1 MTGQRN
7 PTSLFALLAQK
18 IGLECPADGADRE
31 HHLRISK
38 YKLLCAKPDGNMPLP
53 YAGQRK
59 RRYILAVDY
68 ESIGMRIK
76 HYRTEKRLSQ
86 EDLGN
91 IVAVNNEH
99 ISRIEG
105 GKKNLSLE
113 LLILIANALD
123 VSADDLLT
131 DNLKHSSSPVGTE
144 IHDLLL
150 DCNHDEKAI
159 LTRTLTFLKGL
170 LSEFGILR
178 NKKTARVSRQ
188 RHPFHSW
195 VLSVSHRQFICSRF
209 YCAIR
214 SL

>member
-1 MTGQRN
+1 MRAN
-7 PTSLFALLAQK
+7 
-18 IGLECPADGADRE
+18 
-31 HHLRISK
+31 LR
-38 YKLLCAKPDGNMPLP
+38 
-53 YAGQRK
+53 

-68 ESIGMRIK
+68 ESIGKRIK

-170 LSEFGILR
+170 LSEFGI
-178 NKKTARVSRQ
+178 
-188 RHPFHSW
+188 
-195 VLSVSHRQFICSRF
+195 
-209 YCAIR
+209 
-214 SL
+214 

>member
-1 MTGQRN
+1 
-7 PTSLFALLAQK
+7 
-18 IGLECPADGADRE
+18 
-31 HHLRISK
+31 
-38 YKLLCAKPDGNMPLP
+38 
-53 YAGQRK
+53 
-59 RRYILAVDY
+59 LAVDY
-68 ESIGMRIK
+68 ESIGKRIK

-159 LTRTLTFLKGL
+159 LTRTLTFLKGI
-170 LSEFGILR
+170 LSEFGI
-178 NKKTARVSRQ
+178 
-188 RHPFHSW
+188 
-195 VLSVSHRQFICSRF
+195 
-209 YCAIR
+209 
-214 SL
+214 

>member
-1 MTGQRN
+1 
-7 PTSLFALLAQK
+7 
-18 IGLECPADGADRE
+18 
-31 HHLRISK
+31 
-38 YKLLCAKPDGNMPLP
+38 MPLP
-53 YAGQRK
+53 YAGHEI

-68 ESIGMRIK
+68 ESIGRRIK
-76 HYRTEKRLSQ
+76 HYRTEKKMSQ

-91 IVAVNNEH
+91 IVCVNNEH
-99 ISRIEG
+99 ISRIES

-170 LSEFGILR
+170 LSEFGI
-178 NKKTARVSRQ
+178 
-188 RHPFHSW
+188 
-195 VLSVSHRQFICSRF
+195 
-209 YCAIR
+209 
-214 SL
+214 

>member
-1 MTGQRN
+1 M
-7 PTSLFALLAQK
+7 
-18 IGLECPADGADRE
+18 
-31 HHLRISK
+31 
-38 YKLLCAKPDGNMPLP
+38 
-53 YAGQRK
+53 
-59 RRYILAVDY
+59 AVDY
-68 ESIGMRIK
+68 ESIGKRIK

-159 LTRTLTFLKGL
+159 LTRTLTFLKGI
-170 LSEFGILR
+170 LSEFGI
-178 NKKTARVSRQ
+178 
-188 RHPFHSW
+188 
-195 VLSVSHRQFICSRF
+195 
-209 YCAIR
+209 
-214 SL
+214 

>member
-1 MTGQRN
+1 MTQIVSAIFESQNISCYVQNLTVICHYLMRAN
-7 PTSLFALLAQK
+7 
-18 IGLECPADGADRE
+18 
-31 HHLRISK
+31 LR
-38 YKLLCAKPDGNMPLP
+38 
-53 YAGQRK
+53 

-68 ESIGMRIK
+68 ESIGKRIK

-170 LSEFGILR
+170 LSEFGI
-178 NKKTARVSRQ
+178 
-188 RHPFHSW
+188 
-195 VLSVSHRQFICSRF
+195 
-209 YCAIR
+209 
-214 SL
+214 

>member
-1 MTGQRN
+1 M
-7 PTSLFALLAQK
+7 A
-18 IGLECPADGADRE
+18 I
-31 HHLRISK
+31 
-38 YKLLCAKPDGNMPLP
+38 
-53 YAGQRK
+53 
-59 RRYILAVDY
+59 DY
-68 ESIGMRIK
+68 ESIGKRIK
-76 HYRTEKRLSQ
+76 HYRTEKRMSQ
-86 EDLGN
+86 EELGN

-170 LSEFGILR
+170 LSEFGI
-178 NKKTARVSRQ
+178 
-188 RHPFHSW
+188 
-195 VLSVSHRQFICSRF
+195 
-209 YCAIR
+209 
-214 SL
+214 